1 MSIVQ
6 PKVALLIPA
15 YNCQE
20 ELNATVRQL
29 PADEPLH
36 ILIVDDGSKPPMQ
49 PPPCDPLHTLEIVRN
64 KVNRKVHGALRRG
77 CAILAAQGFPYVA
90 RLDAGDFA
98 LPGRFQLQRAFLD
111 AHPDVAIV
119 GSAYHLVENGR
130 ESHHRYS
137 LDDAQIRK
145 LILFRDQLCHPAV
158 MMRLDAVL
166 AVGNYRDTYPCVED
180 RDLFVRLLSRFKAA
194 NLPEFLTRKVEHSGS
209 VTVRYRRRMLRSL
222 LRLQIAS
229 MRPQCVA
236 DWAGVTKTLCHWL
249 LPHWLFDWLKLRYL
263 QAFEADP
270 EAAPEAM
277 PPAVLRLA
285 ATPAGGPHAGPAGND
300 GA

>member
-1 MSIVQ
+1 MSIVP

-29 PADEPLH
+29 PAEEPLH
-36 ILIVDDGSKPPMQ
+36 ILIVDDGSTPPMQ
-49 PPPCDPLHTLEIVRN
+49 PPPCDPVHTLEIVRN

-77 CAILAAQGFPYVA
+77 CAILAAQGFAYVA

-98 LPGRFQLQRAFLD
+98 LPDRFRLQRAFLD
-111 AHPDVAIV
+111 EHPDVAIV
-119 GSAYHLVENGR
+119 GSAYHLLENGR
-130 ESHHRYS
+130 ESHYRYS

-145 LILFRDQLCHPAV
+145 LILFREQLCHPAV

-166 AVGNYRDTYPCVED
+166 AVGNYRDAYPCVED

-194 NLPEFLTRKVEHSGS
+194 NLPEFLTRKIEHSGS
-209 VTVRYRRRMLRSL
+209 VTVRHRRRMLTSL
-222 LRLQIAS
+222 LRLQLAY
-229 MRPQCVA
+229 MRPRCAA
-236 DWAGVTKTLCHWL
+236 DWAGLAKTACHWL

-263 QAFEADP
+263 HAFEASS
-270 EAAPEAM
+270 EADAEPVPA
-277 PPAVLRLA
+277 AVLRLA
-285 ATPAGGPHAGPAGND
+285 TTPAGQHTGCTAND